1 MTTVIPRQTAGHSS
15 LQRAAEE
22 EEWRK
27 EKWIGVEG
35 GGGAEGEGVTDEG
48 NGADKWPQKFSI
60 NQQLIC
66 CPFKANTT

>member
-1 MTTVIPRQTAGHSS
+1 MVER
-15 LQRAAEE
+15 EE
-22 EEWRK
+22 EEREGKK
-27 EKWIGVEG
+27 EEVG
-35 GGGAEGEGVTDEG
+35 GVTDRG